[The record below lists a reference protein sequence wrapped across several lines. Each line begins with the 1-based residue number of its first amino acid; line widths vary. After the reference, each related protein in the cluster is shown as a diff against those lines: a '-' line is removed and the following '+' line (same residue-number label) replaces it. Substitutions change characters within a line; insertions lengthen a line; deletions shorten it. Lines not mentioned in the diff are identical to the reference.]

1 MQEKFEMDE
10 SSKVAVMTAKILMF
24 SRQVGI
30 DKIAEALGGRKD
42 E

>member
-1 MQEKFEMDE
+1 MTE
-10 SSKVAVMTAKILMF
+10 SSKVALMTAKILMF
-24 SRQVGI
+24 SRSVEI